1 MTFIQPT
8 YLWLLLLLPPLWAL
22 ALIDPRRVSKLRR
35 RLSLVLRTT
44 MLVSLVLALA
54 GAQMVRRSDGVTTV
68 FVLDTSDSVSATL
81 RAQADEYVGQALQA
95 MPDGDRAA
103 LVVFGK
109 DAVVERAPS
118 GDKQFTHTSILPP
131 GDGTDVERSIQLA
144 LAMVSAET
152 RNRIVLLSDGA
163 ETKGRALDAAQLAQ
177 AAGVPVDAV
186 PLISPPTADDVAIA
200 ALDAPVDARA
210 GQQIRLVVRAESQQ
224 EMTAQLTIL
233 RNRQPVATQDVQLQP
248 GANRFEISVPAGDGG
263 FQAWEARVAAPGDT
277 VVANDVQFGFTQV
290 RGKPHV
296 LIVEGQAGTAQ
307 QLGAALNAAQLD
319 VTVAAPQA
327 VPTTLSGLDRYD
339 AVVLVN
345 VPLRALPRPAVDVL
359 PRYVQELGRGL
370 LMVGG
375 DQSFGAGGYRDTP
388 IEAALPLDMDVPI
401 KYKRPPVSVVIV
413 IDISGSMAMEENGVQ
428 KVKLAAEGAA
438 RIATQLRPDDEITV
452 IPFDS
457 APQGMIGPLPGSER
471 TTALERIGGIGAGGG
486 GIEITPALRTAA
498 GVIRQSQKP
507 VKHIITLTDGD
518 DTVTQEGSPALVQEL
533 RDEGVTLTSVAIGQG
548 KDVAFLEQIVE
559 IGGGRFFLT
568 DRASDV
574 PNIMTDETQAV
585 LESYVVEQ
593 TFTPVQTFPHA
604 ALRDVEV
611 VPPLYGYIAT
621 TPKDIAQ
628 IVLRSDRGDP
638 ILAQWQYGLGRAA
651 AWTPDMTGRWG
662 KDWVQWDGWSR
673 FAAQVVAGV
682 LPAPNA
688 EGFETSTSVEGSALA
703 LNLNADA
710 VDGQPQSGLRSQGR
724 LVQSDG
730 TVIDVP
736 LWEIGPGQYRGTVPL
751 PQTGVYRTQVVVEDA
766 QGTALGVVSG
776 GAVVPPSAEYLQRD
790 GNAALLQTLA
800 QQTGG
805 RYDVPVARVWDAPT
819 TAAQRTQ
826 PIVWPL
832 LWLAVLLW
840 PLDIAVRR
848 VVRGRSFV
856 DAVRTQAGSLRRA
869 SQANVP
875 SSTATVVDRKR
886 ARAAARQAATPPI
899 DLPNTGAGQRRVTP
913 AQQGQSGAQS
923 KGTSAPSA
931 ASSSPMA
938 TDLANWRR
946 ARRGV
951 VERPEQDG
959 TVRR

>member
-22 ALIDPRRVSKLRR
+22 ALVDPRRVSKLRR
-35 RLSLVLRTT
+35 RLSLVLRTV
-44 MLVSLVLALA
+44 MLVALVLALA

-95 MPDGDRAA
+95 MPPTDRAA

-118 GDKQFTHTSILPP
+118 GDKQFTRTSVLPL
-131 GDGTDVERSIQLA
+131 GDGTNVERSIQLA

-163 ETKGRALDAAQLAQ
+163 ETEGRALDAAQLAQ
-177 AAGVPVDAV
+177 AAGVPVDTV
-186 PLISPPTADDVAIA
+186 PLISPLTADDVAIA
-200 ALDAPVDARA
+200 ALDAPADARA

-263 FQAWEARVAAPGDT
+263 FQAWEARIAAPGDT

-296 LIVEGQAGTAQ
+296 LVVEGQAGAGQ

-339 AVVLVN
+339 AVALVN
-345 VPLRALPRPAVDVL
+345 VPLRALPRDAVDAL

-375 DQSFGAGGYRDTP
+375 DQSFGAGGYRDTSV
-388 IEAALPLDMDVPI
+388 EAALPVDMDVPI
-401 KYKRPPVSVVIV
+401 KYKRPPVSVVVV

-438 RIATQLRPDDEITV
+438 RIAAQLRPDDEITV

-457 APQGMIGPLPGSER
+457 APQGMIGPLPGTER
-471 TTALERIGGIGAGGG
+471 ATALERIGGIGAGGG

-498 GVIRQSQKP
+498 GVIRQSEKP

-568 DRASDV
+568 NRASDV

-604 ALRDVEV
+604 ALRNVES
-611 VPPLYGYIAT
+611 VPSLYGYIAT
-621 TPKDIAQ
+621 TPKDTAQ
-628 IVLRSDRGDP
+628 IVLQSDRGDP
-638 ILAQWQYGLGRAA
+638 VLAQWQYGLGRAA

-688 EGFETSTSVEGSALA
+688 EGFETSTSVEGNALA
-703 LNLNADA
+703 LNMEAV
-710 VDGQPQSGLRSQGR
+710 VDGQPQSGLQPQGR
-724 LVQSDG
+724 LVQTDG

-736 LWEIGPGQYRGTVPL
+736 LLEIGPGQYRGTVPL
-751 PQTGVYRTQVVVEDA
+751 PQTGVYRTQVVVEDT
-766 QGTALGVVSG
+766 QGASLGVVSG

-790 GNAALLQTLA
+790 GNAALLQALA

-805 RYDVPVARVWDAPT
+805 RYDLPLERVWDAPA

-848 VVRGRSFV
+848 VVWGRALA
-856 DAVRTQAGSLRRA
+856 DAVRAQAGSLRHA

-875 SSTATVVDRKR
+875 SSAAAVVDRKR
-886 ARAAARQAATPPI
+886 ARAAARQAAAPSTDPPNA
-899 DLPNTGAGQRRVTP
+899 PAPAPRSTS
-913 AQQGQSGAQS
+913 AQQTRSGVQS
-923 KGTSAPSA
+923 KGTSASPA
-931 ASSSPMA
+931 TSSSPTA

-951 VERPEQDG
+951 VERPEQKEG
-959 TVRR
+959 